1 MTPRWLADLRYSA
14 RHPWARAGAWACAA
28 ALAALCAAAAAWWP
42 EREAQAALEQ
52 AIVAERRALTEAQ
65 RAEELW
71 RAYAEARKEVAALD
85 RKLGHAAT
93 QAQLVQSFARLARRH
108 GVRIVSETY
117 EEGRGAQPMLSA
129 ELTVQGAYPA
139 LREFVAELAGLPT
152 WSEVH
157 EVRIESARGAELQKG
172 RIRIVTYRQAAEG
185 GKPS

>member
-1 MTPRWLADLRYSA
+1 MSARWLADLRTSV
-14 RHPWARAGAWACAA
+14 RHPWAKAGAWACAA
-28 ALAALCAAAAAWWP
+28 ALAALGAAAAAWYP
-42 EREAQAALEQ
+42 EREAQEVLEQ
-52 AIVAERRALTEAQ
+52 AIVAERRALVEAE
-65 RAEELW
+65 RAGDLA
-71 RAYAEARKEVAALD
+71 RAYGQARKEVAALD
-85 RKLGHAAT
+85 GKLRHAAT

-117 EEGRGAQPMLSA
+117 EEGRGAQPALSA

-172 RIRIVTYRQAAEG
+172 RIRIVTYRQAEG
-185 GKPS
+185 GKS